1 MPRKGR
7 DFVYLCSLKRRLITS
22 DTTNLIMTAPYEAL
36 YYGDYLHL
44 PTILD
49 AQKPRSSEV
58 GTPAHDEMLFI
69 ITHQTYELWFKQI
82 LHELDAILAILGQ
95 NPVPEHDVAT
105 ALHRLERIAAIG
117 PILFQQIDVLETM
130 TPMDFLDFRN
140 VLYPASGFQS
150 VQFRLVEIKLGLN
163 RQQRVL
169 AHLPLSD
176 ADKNRIGEAEKQPSL
191 FSLVELWLERM
202 PFIQKPS
209 YSFWQEYQSAV
220 SAMFERDRTMIR
232 VNSAMSAQAV
242 DDMLTQTDMN
252 EQSFRAF
259 FSEEAYTALRESG
272 AKRLSFKASQAALFI
287 LLYREYPILHLPFRL
302 LQTLIEID
310 ENFSV
315 WRYRHAQMAMR
326 MIGTKVGTGGSSG
339 FDYLMRA
346 TIQHRIFADFS
357 ALSAFLIPRGSLPQ
371 LPQEVASV
379 LNFVYIDR
387 QEQDKRTAT
396 RTAAADYVKTQ
407 VHAHFPQ
414 AYLIRESSEN
424 GTVVL
429 DYTFPDDAAAAH
441 ALTFIAPLTDGM
453 NAEYGVEVLV
463 NAVPVH
469 AA

>member
-1 MPRKGR
+1 
-7 DFVYLCSLKRRLITS
+7 
-22 DTTNLIMTAPYEAL
+22 MTAPYEAL

-44 PTILD
+44 PTILN
-49 AQKPRSSEV
+49 AQKPRSYEV
-58 GTPAHDEMLFI
+58 GAPAHDEMLFI

-82 LHELDAILAILGQ
+82 VHELDSILTIFGQ
-95 NPVPEHDVAT
+95 NPVPEQDVAT
-105 ALHRLERIAAIG
+105 ALQRLERIAAIG

-150 VQFRLVEIKLGLN
+150 VQFRLMEIKLGLN

-169 AHLPLSD
+169 AHLPLSE
-176 ADKNRIGEAEKQPSL
+176 ADKEHIGQVEKQPSL

-209 YSFWQEYQSAV
+209 YSFWKEYQTAV
-220 SAMFERDRTMIR
+220 ETMFERDRTMLR
-232 VNSAMSAQAV
+232 FNSAMSAQAV
-242 DDMLTQTDMN
+242 GDMLTQTDMN

-259 FSEEAYTALRESG
+259 FSEEAYNTLRESG

-310 ENFSV
+310 ETFSI
-315 WRYRHAQMAMR
+315 WRYRHAQMVMR
-326 MIGTKVGTGGSSG
+326 MIGAKVGTGGSSG

-346 TIQHRIFADFS
+346 TAQHRIFADFS

-371 LPQEVASV
+371 LPQEVASA

-396 RTAAADYVKTQ
+396 RTAASDYVKTQ
-407 VHAHFPQ
+407 VHAHFPH
-414 AYLIRESSEN
+414 AYLIRESAEN
-424 GTVVL
+424 GAVVL
-429 DYTFPDDAAAAH
+429 DYTFPDDATAAH

-453 NAEYGVEVLV
+453 NAEYGVEVRV

>member
-1 MPRKGR
+1 MYIRTPPN
-7 DFVYLCSLKRRLITS
+7 DAYHF
-22 DTTNLIMTAPYEAL
+22 DTTKPSMTTTYKPV

-44 PTILD
+44 PTILN
-49 AQKPRSSEV
+49 AQHPRSSEV
-58 GTPAHDEMLFI
+58 GAPAHDEMLFI

-82 LHELDAILAILGQ
+82 IHELDSILAILVQ

-105 ALHRLERIAAIG
+105 ALQRLERIASIA

-150 VQFRLVEIKLGLN
+150 VQFRLMEIKLGLH

-169 AHLPLSD
+169 THLPLSD
-176 ADKNRIGEAEKQPSL
+176 ADKDYIGEVEKQPSL
-191 FSLVELWLERM
+191 FSLIELWLERM

-209 YSFWQEYQSAV
+209 YSFWQEYQEAV
-220 SAMFERDRTMIR
+220 GAMFDRDRTMIR

-259 FSEEAYTALRESG
+259 FSEEAYNALRESG

-310 ENFSV
+310 ENFSI
-315 WRYRHAQMAMR
+315 WRYRHAQMVMR
-326 MIGTKVGTGGSSG
+326 MIGAKVGTGGSSG

-346 TIQHRIFADFS
+346 TSQHRVFADFS
-357 ALSAFLIPRGSLPQ
+357 ALSAFLIPRGSLPA
-371 LPQEVASV
+371 LPKEVASM

-387 QEQDKRTAT
+387 QEQDKHSAT
-396 RTAAADYVKTQ
+396 RTAATDYVKTQ
-407 VHAHFPQ
+407 VQAHFPH
-414 AYLIRESSEN
+414 AYLIRESADN
-424 GTVVL
+424 GAVVL
-429 DYTFPDDAAAAH
+429 HYTFPDDAAAAH
-441 ALTFIAPLTDGM
+441 ALTFIAPLIDGM
-453 NAEYGVEVLV
+453 NAEYGVEVRV